1 MSFTLLTPK
10 SVHSTVGYSHAAR
23 LGDLLFVSGQ
33 VPKNEHDETVYVG
46 DAERQTEVV
55 YENLKRVLE
64 ESGSGLDMIG
74 QGQRMKDCGPIKRSP
89 RLIQRLSGLGFPGRK
104 LVTSIKIF
112 PRIRTCVVSCV
123 APGVAPMK
131 VGAAFLMRQGR
142 PDLGA
147 LGDEVGPPVAEEV
160 RKVRTGFLLLQH
172 VFDQV
177 GRGFRAADLNET
189 PAH

>member
-10 SVHSTVGYSHAAR
+10 SVHSTVGYSHAVR

-74 QGQRMKDCGPIKRSP
+74 KTTVFTTSLEHRPAINRVRERVFGPI
-89 RLIQRLSGLGFPGRK
+89 GRYPASTF
-104 LVTSIKIF
+104 V
-112 PRIRTCVVSCV
+112 VVSSLAV
-123 APGVAPMK
+123 PEWLVEI
-131 VGAAFLMRQGR
+131 
-142 PDLGA
+142 
-147 LGDEVGPPVAEEV
+147 EVIAVVCKNG
-160 RKVRTGFLLLQH
+160 
-172 VFDQV
+172 
-177 GRGFRAADLNET
+177 
-189 PAH
+189 

>member
-10 SVHSTVGYSHAAR
+10 SVHSTVGYSHAVR

-74 QGQRMKDCGPIKRSP
+74 KTTVFTTSLEHRPAINRVRERVFGPIGHYPAST
-89 RLIQRLSGLGFPGRK
+89 F
-104 LVTSIKIF
+104 V
-112 PRIRTCVVSCV
+112 VVSSLAV
-123 APGVAPMK
+123 PEWLVEI
-131 VGAAFLMRQGR
+131 
-142 PDLGA
+142 
-147 LGDEVGPPVAEEV
+147 EVIAVV
-160 RKVRTGFLLLQH
+160 RKSG
-172 VFDQV
+172 
-177 GRGFRAADLNET
+177 
-189 PAH
+189 

>member
-10 SVHSTVGYSHAAR
+10 SVHSTVGYSHAVR

-74 QGQRMKDCGPIKRSP
+74 KTTVFTTSLEHRPAINRVRERVFGPIGHYPAST
-89 RLIQRLSGLGFPGRK
+89 F
-104 LVTSIKIF
+104 V
-112 PRIRTCVVSCV
+112 VVSSLAV
-123 APGVAPMK
+123 PEWLVEI
-131 VGAAFLMRQGR
+131 
-142 PDLGA
+142 
-147 LGDEVGPPVAEEV
+147 EVIAVV
-160 RKVRTGFLLLQH
+160 RKS
-172 VFDQV
+172 D
-177 GRGFRAADLNET
+177 
-189 PAH
+189 

>member
-74 QGQRMKDCGPIKRSP
+74 KTTVFTTSLEHRPAINRVRERVFGPI
-89 RLIQRLSGLGFPGRK
+89 GRYPASTF
-104 LVTSIKIF
+104 V
-112 PRIRTCVVSCV
+112 VVSSLAV
-123 APGVAPMK
+123 PEWLVEI
-131 VGAAFLMRQGR
+131 
-142 PDLGA
+142 
-147 LGDEVGPPVAEEV
+147 EVIAVV
-160 RKVRTGFLLLQH
+160 RKSG
-172 VFDQV
+172 
-177 GRGFRAADLNET
+177 
-189 PAH
+189 

>member
-10 SVHSTVGYSHAAR
+10 SVHSTVGYSHAVR

-74 QGQRMKDCGPIKRSP
+74 KTTVFTTSLEHRPAINRVRERVFGPIGHYPAST
-89 RLIQRLSGLGFPGRK
+89 F
-104 LVTSIKIF
+104 V
-112 PRIRTCVVSCV
+112 VVSSLAV
-123 APGVAPMK
+123 PEWLVEI
-131 VGAAFLMRQGR
+131 
-142 PDLGA
+142 
-147 LGDEVGPPVAEEV
+147 EVIAVV
-160 RKVRTGFLLLQH
+160 RKNG
-172 VFDQV
+172 
-177 GRGFRAADLNET
+177 
-189 PAH
+189 

>member
-33 VPKNEHDETVYVG
+33 VSKNEHDETVYVG

-74 QGQRMKDCGPIKRSP
+74 KTTVFTTSLEHRPAINRVRERVFGPIGHYPAST
-89 RLIQRLSGLGFPGRK
+89 F
-104 LVTSIKIF
+104 V
-112 PRIRTCVVSCV
+112 VVSSLAV
-123 APGVAPMK
+123 PEWLVEI
-131 VGAAFLMRQGR
+131 
-142 PDLGA
+142 
-147 LGDEVGPPVAEEV
+147 EVIAVV
-160 RKVRTGFLLLQH
+160 RKSG
-172 VFDQV
+172 
-177 GRGFRAADLNET
+177 
-189 PAH
+189 

>member
-55 YENLKRVLE
+55 YENLKRVLK

-74 QGQRMKDCGPIKRSP
+74 KTTVFTTSLEHRPAINRVRERVFGPI
-89 RLIQRLSGLGFPGRK
+89 GRYPASTF
-104 LVTSIKIF
+104 V
-112 PRIRTCVVSCV
+112 VVSSLAVPEWLVEIEVV
-123 APGVAPMK
+123 AV
-131 VGAAFLMRQGR
+131 
-142 PDLGA
+142 
-147 LGDEVGPPVAEEV
+147 V
-160 RKVRTGFLLLQH
+160 RKSG
-172 VFDQV
+172 
-177 GRGFRAADLNET
+177 
-189 PAH
+189 

>member
-10 SVHSTVGYSHAAR
+10 SVHSTVGYSHAVR

-74 QGQRMKDCGPIKRSP
+74 KTTVFTTSLEHRPAINRVRERVFGPI
-89 RLIQRLSGLGFPGRK
+89 GRYPASTF
-104 LVTSIKIF
+104 V
-112 PRIRTCVVSCV
+112 VVSSLAV
-123 APGVAPMK
+123 PEWLVEI
-131 VGAAFLMRQGR
+131 
-142 PDLGA
+142 
-147 LGDEVGPPVAEEV
+147 EVIAVV
-160 RKVRTGFLLLQH
+160 RKNG
-172 VFDQV
+172 
-177 GRGFRAADLNET
+177 
-189 PAH
+189 

>member
-10 SVHSTVGYSHAAR
+10 SVHSTVGYSHAVR

-74 QGQRMKDCGPIKRSP
+74 KTTVFTTSLEHRPAINRVRERVFGPI
-89 RLIQRLSGLGFPGRK
+89 GRYPASTF
-104 LVTSIKIF
+104 V
-112 PRIRTCVVSCV
+112 VVSSLAV
-123 APGVAPMK
+123 PEWLVEI
-131 VGAAFLMRQGR
+131 
-142 PDLGA
+142 
-147 LGDEVGPPVAEEV
+147 EVIAVV
-160 RKVRTGFLLLQH
+160 RKSG
-172 VFDQV
+172 
-177 GRGFRAADLNET
+177 
-189 PAH
+189 